1 MEIVFVSGEDVI
13 SNIKVDSKDIKKY
26 ESKITIPENTKE
38 LTIEARYIDSGEML
52 GMEEQDFCYAVNVKL
67 ISN

>member
-13 SNIKVDSKDIKKY
+13 SNIELDTKVIKRY
-26 ESKITIPENTKE
+26 ESKISIPENTGD